1 MPETLTYNNLIR
13 KTQPLGPPKWVS
25 KLTRVKI
32 IIFPK
37 IKSNSDYQ
45 IPIWKKKRQ
54 RKKIKNMQLQKL
66 GLVLLQLQPNAKEE
80 TGYAPHILPHSTET
94 VQQ

>member
-1 MPETLTYNNLIR
+1 MPETLTYNYLIR
-13 KTQPLGPPKWVS
+13 KTQPLGPPKRVS

-37 IKSNSDYQ
+37 IKSNSDHQ
-45 IPIWKKKRQ
+45 IPIRKKKT
-54 RKKIKNMQLQKL
+54 RKKKKNMQLQKL